1 MKGIYTLLFS
11 LTAIVIF
18 SACNDEWKE
27 EQFEHYI
34 SFKAPINSNGV
45 TRINLSHSETGKTT
59 YRLPVLVSGSTK
71 NDRDITVKIGIDTD
85 TLRTLNIARFA
96 SREDLW
102 YRQLPTEHYSFPETV
117 HIKAGENVGYLD
129 IEFDLS
135 NLDLVDKWVLPL
147 TILDDPEGKYIPNYR
162 KHYRKAMLR
171 VMPFNDYSGTYG
183 GTNLQGK
190 LVDAG
195 AGENEPLVKSQI
207 TTYAIDDETIFFY
220 AGTIDESRQDRRNY
234 KIIAHFVPNTD
245 FVELTSDNAEQNGFK
260 VNGQA
265 RSYIEE
271 EMDAVR
277 PYLKKRTVM
286 IRDISY
292 EFEDYTLAPGARI
305 KFRFEGTIS
314 MQRNI
319 NTQIPDKDQAVEWD

>member
-11 LTAIVIF
+11 LIVLVMF

-45 TRINLSHSETGKTT
+45 TRINLSYSETGKTT
-59 YRLPVLVSGSTK
+59 YRLPILVSGSTK
-71 NDRDITVKIGIDTD
+71 NDRDITVKIGIDAD
-85 TLRTLNIARFA
+85 TLRTLNIARFS

-102 YRQLPTEHYSFPETV
+102 YREMPSKHYSFPETV
-117 HIKAGENVGYLD
+117 QIKAGENVGYLD
-129 IEFDLS
+129 IEFDLTG
-135 NLDLVDKWVLPL
+135 LDLVDKWVLPL
-147 TILDDPEGKYIPNYR
+147 TIEDAPNGEYKPNYR
-162 KHYRKAMLR
+162 KHYRKALLR

-195 AGENEPLVKSQI
+195 AGENEPLVKSEI
-207 TTYAIDDETIFFY
+207 VTYAIDDETIFFY
-220 AGTIDESRQDRRNY
+220 AGTIDAS
-234 KIIAHFVPNTD
+234 
-245 FVELTSDNAEQNGFK
+245 
-260 VNGQA
+260 
-265 RSYIEE
+265 SYIEE

-277 PYLKKRTVM
+277 PYLLRRTVM
-286 IRDISY
+286 IRDVDY

-319 NTQIPDKDQAVEWD
+319 NTQIPDKDQAIEWD